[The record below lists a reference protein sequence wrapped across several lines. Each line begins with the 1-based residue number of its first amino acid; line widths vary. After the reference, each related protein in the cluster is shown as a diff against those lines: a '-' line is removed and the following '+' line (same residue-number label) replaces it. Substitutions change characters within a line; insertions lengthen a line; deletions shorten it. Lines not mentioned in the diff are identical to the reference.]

1 MSIDDLCNGT
11 YMERVAGI
19 EPASLAWK
27 AKVLPLYHTR
37 NDSILNRNKSV
48 LGAMMSYD
56 TFCKTIK
63 YGGGRRIRTFEAF
76 ATDLQSVGF
85 DRSPIPP

>member
-1 MSIDDLCNGT
+1 MYNE
-11 YMERVAGI
+11 Y
-19 EPASLAWK
+19 AW
-27 AKVLPLYHTR
+27 R
-37 NDSILNRNKSV
+37 
-48 LGAMMSYD
+48 YD
-56 TFCKTIK
+56 KLQK

>member
-1 MSIDDLCNGT
+1 M
-11 YMERVAGI
+11 
-19 EPASLAWK
+19 
-27 AKVLPLYHTR
+27 
-37 NDSILNRNKSV
+37 
-48 LGAMMSYD
+48 LGAM
-56 TFCKTIK
+56 TNFKK